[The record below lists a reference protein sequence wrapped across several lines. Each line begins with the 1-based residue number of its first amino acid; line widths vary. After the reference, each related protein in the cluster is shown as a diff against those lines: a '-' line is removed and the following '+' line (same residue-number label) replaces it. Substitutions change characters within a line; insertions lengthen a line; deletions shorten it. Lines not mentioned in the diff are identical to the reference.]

1 MIRETPQQKIVT
13 LHDVKNV
20 NSSGIY
26 KVRVTYNTPYDIN
39 TTLTLVW
46 GNRIISPITTEI
58 FLSANK
64 TELEFTTVTSLYE
77 ETQFHG
83 IVHAVISPRY
93 PKDLVKPQGLM
104 AALEETPSKFE
115 QLKIKGFEVKTCELD
130 IMEHIKNINIDHL
143 LPVKDGLDTP
153 IIMYGFYLREDGLG
167 AHMFNLY
174 DNVFRNFKNV
184 SFYRAYDRI
193 GQHFRFLQTID
204 DFSQEN
210 LNRHIKD
217 FEWLK
222 LYLTLENAHAE
233 NPEKYKNAKFIHVS
247 GIDIAENI
255 FTHTRRVLEDLKN
268 KYNIESYF
276 YLMWESTG
284 VDLLQPLIEMFDH
297 TVITNSWLHEHLQ
310 KEYPKA
316 TIDKLEHIA
325 HYSILENNPPTDKI
339 TFGYS
344 GGLWERKKVDKI
356 IESFNVMKSEN
367 DFLAIHSRDF
377 VNTPEMVEHLE
388 SILALDSKNISFQ
401 NETLI
406 FEDYLAWWKN
416 LSAYI
421 FISAGEGYSVT
432 PRQALL
438 CGIPVILS
446 RNTAHLD
453 LIDVPGILWV
463 NSHEASTARY
473 SGNITREIKVGEQYE
488 PDVAHAAKQ
497 LLELKENYAYYKA
510 QALLG
515 KEIIKQQVH
524 IDSIKEQWVA
534 LTNNTNE

>member
-1 MIRETPQQKIVT
+1 
-13 LHDVKNV
+13 
-20 NSSGIY
+20 
-26 KVRVTYNTPYDIN
+26 
-39 TTLTLVW
+39 
-46 GNRIISPITTEI
+46 
-58 FLSANK
+58 
-64 TELEFTTVTSLYE
+64 
-77 ETQFHG
+77 
-83 IVHAVISPRY
+83 
-93 PKDLVKPQGLM
+93 
-104 AALEETPSKFE
+104 
-115 QLKIKGFEVKTCELD
+115 
-130 IMEHIKNINIDHL
+130 
-143 LPVKDGLDTP
+143 
-153 IIMYGFYLREDGLG
+153 
-167 AHMFNLY
+167 
-174 DNVFRNFKNV
+174 
-184 SFYRAYDRI
+184 
-193 GQHFRFLQTID
+193 
-204 DFSQEN
+204 
-210 LNRHIKD
+210 
-217 FEWLK
+217 
-222 LYLTLENAHAE
+222 
-233 NPEKYKNAKFIHVS
+233 
-247 GIDIAENI
+247 
-255 FTHTRRVLEDLKN
+255 VLEDLKN